1 MGGLIGNDILRR
13 FNTIFNYDKEEFYL
27 MPNSHFANQFD
38 YAYTGVE
45 LYMLDGVITAGDVAK
60 GSPAEKAG
68 LREGDEI
75 VSVNKIFSDDLDAM
89 KYALQTLNERIK
101 IIVKRERELVE
112 INFRAIS
119 ILSKK

>member
-1 MGGLIGNDILRR
+1 
-13 FNTIFNYDKEEFYL
+13 
-27 MPNSHFANQFD
+27 
-38 YAYTGVE
+38 
-45 LYMLDGVITAGDVAK
+45 MLDGVITAGDVAK